1 MKFIATGNLNVQ
13 EIPKDKLYKGKK
25 GLYIAYKIVL
35 DTDKDQFE
43 NNGSIS
49 VNQSKDDRLAE
60 KPQIY
65 LGNHKIVWMEEGDSG
80 LSERPTPTP
89 KVESKKEDD
98 LPF

>member
-1 MKFIATGNLNVQ
+1 MKILATGSLNVA
-13 EIPKDKLYKGKK
+13 EIPKHKLIKGAK
-25 GLYIAYKIVL
+25 GLYLNYKILV
-35 DTDKDQFE
+35 DTDADQFQ

-49 VNQSKDDRLAE
+49 VNPSKEERLSKE
-60 KPQIY
+60 PVIY
-65 LGNHKIVWMEEGDSG
+65 LGNHRIVWMEEGDSG

>member
-1 MKFIATGNLNVQ
+1 MLRVYTLN
-13 EIPKDKLYKGKK
+13 
-25 GLYIAYKIVL
+25 YKILV
-35 DTDKDQFE
+35 DTDADQFQ

-49 VNQSKDDRLAE
+49 VNRSKEERLSKE
-60 KPQIY
+60 PVIY
-65 LGNHKIVWMEEGDSG
+65 LGNHRIVWMEEGDSG

>member
-1 MKFIATGNLNVQ
+1 MKILATGSLNVA
-13 EIPKDKLYKGKK
+13 EIPKQKLVKGAK
-25 GLYIAYKIVL
+25 GLYLNYKILV
-35 DTDKDQFE
+35 DTDADQFQ

-49 VNQSKDDRLAE
+49 VNPSKEERLSKE
-60 KPQIY
+60 PVIY
-65 LGNHKIVWMEEGDSG
+65 LGNHRIVWMEEGDSG

>member
-1 MKFIATGNLNVQ
+1 MKILATGSLNVA
-13 EIPKDKLYKGKK
+13 EIPKQKLVKGAK
-25 GLYIAYKIVL
+25 GLYLNYKILV
-35 DTDKDQFE
+35 DTDADQFQ

-49 VNQSKDDRLAE
+49 VNPSKEERLSNE
-60 KPQIY
+60 PVIY
-65 LGNHKIVWMEEGDSG
+65 LGNHRIVWMEEGDSG

>member
-1 MKFIATGNLNVQ
+1 MKILATGSLNVAD
-13 EIPKDKLYKGKK
+13 IPKQKLIKGAK
-25 GLYIAYKIVL
+25 GLYLNYKILV
-35 DTDKDQFE
+35 DTDADQFQ

-49 VNQSKDDRLAE
+49 VNPSKEERLSKE
-60 KPQIY
+60 PVIY
-65 LGNHKIVWMEEGDSG
+65 LGNHRIVWMEEGDSG

>member
-1 MKFIATGNLNVQ
+1 MKILATGSLNVAD
-13 EIPKDKLYKGKK
+13 IPKHKLIKGAK
-25 GLYIAYKIVL
+25 GLYLNYKILV
-35 DTDKDQFE
+35 DTDADQFQ

-49 VNQSKDDRLAE
+49 VNPSKEERLSKE
-60 KPQIY
+60 PVIY
-65 LGNHKIVWMEEGDSG
+65 LGNHRIVWMEEGDSG

>member
-1 MKFIATGNLNVQ
+1 MKILATGSLNVAD
-13 EIPKDKLYKGKK
+13 IPKHKLVKGAK
-25 GLYIAYKIVL
+25 GLYLNYKILV
-35 DTDKDQFE
+35 DTDADQFQ

-49 VNQSKDDRLAE
+49 VNPSKEERLSKE
-60 KPQIY
+60 PVIY
-65 LGNHKIVWMEEGDSG
+65 LGNHRIVWMEEGDSG